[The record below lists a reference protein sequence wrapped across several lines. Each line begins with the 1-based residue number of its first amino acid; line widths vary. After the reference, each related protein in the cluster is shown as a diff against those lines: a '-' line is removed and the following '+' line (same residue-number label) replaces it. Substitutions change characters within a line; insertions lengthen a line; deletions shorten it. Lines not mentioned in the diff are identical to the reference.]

1 MQGLKKLLILK
12 IKLFA
17 KLCLPLSSKW
27 RHGVKVE
34 PVPRDLDTLGPGT
47 RDHPQSLKVG
57 PGTPL
62 KFKSGT
68 AGAPSKFKSG
78 TPSPFFNKLI
88 KSFFSEY
95 LIAFFTHFILS
106 FLNTIQK
113 ISTVSNRN
121 QQSALKINKYMWQR
135 KNYLKRLNRTP
146 VNLNPTEIITFLDRH
161 LLRILFEVYL

>member
-1 MQGLKKLLILK
+1 M
-12 IKLFA
+12 
-17 KLCLPLSSKW
+17 
-27 RHGVKVE
+27 R
-34 PVPRDLDTLGPGT
+34 PVPRDLETLGPGI

-62 KFKSGT
+62 KFQSGT

-78 TPSPFFNKLI
+78 TPSPFFNKLM

-113 ISTVSNRN
+113 ISTVSNS
-121 QQSALKINKYMWQR
+121 Q
-135 KNYLKRLNRTP
+135 
-146 VNLNPTEIITFLDRH
+146 H
-161 LLRILFEVYL
+161 